1 MHVHELGLQRSA
13 ELMGSKIV
21 PWTLHIGSYLGS
33 TILIYDKVV
42 KWYDLALKASIY
54 LINWINL
61 INLISLI
68 SLINLIN
75 VVDLI
80 NVINVIN
87 FHLSLDTT
95 PS

>member
-1 MHVHELGLQRSA
+1 MWQSV
-13 ELMGSKIV
+13 M
-21 PWTLHIGSYLGS
+21 TLHIGSYLGG

-42 KWYDLALKASIY
+42 KWYDLALKANIY
-54 LINWINL
+54 LINLINL

-68 SLINLIN
+68 NLIN
-75 VVDLI
+75 GVDLINVI

>member
-1 MHVHELGLQRSA
+1 MPKASLF
-13 ELMGSKIV
+13 K
-21 PWTLHIGSYLGS
+21 TLHIGSYLGG

-42 KWYDLALKASIY
+42 KWYDLALKANIY
-54 LINWINL
+54 LINL
-61 INLISLI
+61 INLINLI

-87 FHLSLDTT
+87 FRLSLDTT